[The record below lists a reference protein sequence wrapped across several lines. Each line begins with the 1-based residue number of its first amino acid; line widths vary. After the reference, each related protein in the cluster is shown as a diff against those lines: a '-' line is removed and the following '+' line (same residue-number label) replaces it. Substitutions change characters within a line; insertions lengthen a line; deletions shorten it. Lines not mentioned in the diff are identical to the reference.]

1 MKKSQGHKKDLSVIV
16 LEDNDGD
23 FVLIEDYLIEV
34 YKTVKIKR
42 CENYSDF
49 LQKKETIVDFD
60 IILLD
65 LHLPDLSGIDLV
77 ENILALN
84 LHIPIIIFTG
94 YTDLTLAKESLKLG
108 IEDFLIKDEVS
119 INILHKSIEYALS
132 RNLYIKHIQAQNEK
146 LRNIA
151 WTQSHVV
158 RTPLARMLGIIDVIE
173 TEKGDLEDLM
183 FWLKQLK
190 VSSQEM
196 DVIVRQLTEE
206 AQEIILK
213 KNNE

>member
-1 MKKSQGHKKDLSVIV
+1 MKKNQGHKKDLSVIV

-42 CENYSDF
+42 YENYSDF

-94 YTDLTLAKESLKLG
+94 YTDLKLAKESLKLG

-158 RTPLARMLGIIDVIE
+158 RAPLARMLGIIDIIE
-173 TEKGDLEDLM
+173 LEKGDLEDLM